1 MTQEEQ
7 QQINAAMQYLERQ
20 IANVARE
27 GANATMIA
35 EALGIENKKLK
46 DELAALKEPKTGA
59 QESNVTPIGKK
70 ATKRR
75 GRPPAVP
82 EPETVGE
89 AA

>member
-1 MTQEEQ
+1 MNQEEQ
-7 QQINAAMQYLERQ
+7 QQVSAAMQFLERQ
-20 IANVARE
+20 VANVARE
-27 GANATMIA
+27 GANATMLA

-46 DELAALKEPKTGA
+46 DELAALKEPKPGA

-82 EPETVGE
+82 EPETAGD

>member
-46 DELAALKEPKTGA
+46 DELAALKEPKPGE
-59 QESNVTPIGKK
+59 QSNVTPIGKK

-82 EPETVGE
+82 EPETAGD